1 MPAKKYCLPTVGIK
15 LPLPWLWNMNE
26 QKGATMKNA
35 LIRIMAV
42 AVFAT
47 SISAFAMSE
56 KAEPKDK
63 NYGST
68 NVATAAESN
77 VSVTL
82 DELLEKIDQLQ
93 AQVQQL
99 NAREKENQRQQETQQ
114 DETNKKIR
122 QQEKEWDHSLL
133 GIYGG

>member
-1 MPAKKYCLPTVGIK
+1 
-15 LPLPWLWNMNE
+15 
-26 QKGATMKNA
+26 MKNA

-56 KAEPKDK
+56 KTEPKDK

-68 NVATAAESN
+68 NVGTAAESN

-114 DETNKKIR
+114 DEANKKIR

>member
-1 MPAKKYCLPTVGIK
+1 
-15 LPLPWLWNMNE
+15 
-26 QKGATMKNA
+26 MKNA
-35 LIRIMAV
+35 FIRMMAV

-56 KAEPKDK
+56 KAEPAKDK

-68 NVATAAESN
+68 NVGTAAESN

-82 DELLEKIDQLQ
+82 DQLLEKVDQLQ
-93 AQVQQL
+93 GQVQQL
-99 NAREKENQRQQETQQ
+99 NARDKENQREQETKQ